1 MKLTEYFVQLI
12 LLSHLFI
19 VGLFKPEVAERAKR
33 MLFLTSLATTLA
45 QEGIIKK
52 NTLGVL
58 NRNLKLAKNDKCLM
72 LGEELSSVM
81 WKPNKKY
88 HYIFKDNWLGLDA
101 TNDYVNGRYLPFD
114 DIQLISKRVI
124 DSSPTWIRYNNTRMR
139 EDVTDLFITNA
150 VLKGISRV

>member
-1 MKLTEYFVQLI
+1 MKITEYFIQLI

-33 MLFLTSLATTLA
+33 MLFVTSLATTLA

-58 NRNLKLAKNDKCLM
+58 NRNLKLARNEKCLM
-72 LGEELSSVM
+72 IGEELSCVM
-81 WKPNKKY
+81 WKPTKQ
-88 HYIFKDNWLGLDA
+88 HSPLFKDNWIPSESPNISTSDK
-101 TNDYVNGRYLPFD
+101 YLTFD
-114 DIQLISKRVI
+114 DIRIISNKVI
-124 DSSPTWIRYNNTRMR
+124 KSSPSWIRYNNTRMQ

-150 VLKGISRV
+150 VLKNVARV

>member
-58 NRNLKLAKNDKCLM
+58 NRNLKLAKNDNCLKI
-72 LGEELSSVM
+72 GEELSCVL
-81 WKPNKKY
+81 WRPTADY
-88 HYIFKDNWLGLDA
+88 RCAFKDNWLGRDNLSDNL
-101 TNDYVNGRYLPFD
+101 TDRYLPFD
-114 DIQLISKRVI
+114 DIRHISDRVI
-124 DSSPTWIRYNNTRMR
+124 QSSPTWIRYNNERMQ

-150 VLKGISRV
+150 VLKNIARV